1 MEDCPDMAR
10 ANILTD
16 TTPLPDRDR
25 SDLVHSV
32 IPDAWGLYFAQG
44 GVVMAAALRAMQLVL
59 DRPDLT
65 LASASATFCRPV
77 ACGPVRTSVH
87 VLRDG
92 RRGSQVQGL
101 LADGS
106 ASPDRTS
113 VAVSAVFTDPE
124 MTGPSLAPQ
133 PLPTELRR
141 PPTED
146 TATEQVDN
154 DFPLGFLENTAWHIA
169 TGPDGV
175 MAEDTLPRLALW
187 FRFNEPPAEHGA
199 PWDPSL
205 LAVPGDSLGSALVP
219 ALGDGDSPVG
229 SVSLQMD
236 LQVLAPMVGTWIGID
251 SVCTHV
257 GGGLARGV
265 VNLWSESGVNVAL
278 VTQTAML
285 RSFGD

>member
-1 MEDCPDMAR
+1 MVT

-16 TTPLPDRDR
+16 TTPRRDDTR

-44 GVVMAAALRAMQLVL
+44 GVVMAAALRAMELVL
-59 DRPDLT
+59 DRDDLT

-77 ACGPVRTSVH
+77 ACGPVTTTVQI
-87 VLRDG
+87 LRNG

-101 LADGS
+101 LSDQTATTGEI
-106 ASPDRTS
+106 S
-113 VAVSAVFTDPE
+113 VAVSAVFTDPNLP
-124 MTGPSLAPQ
+124 GPDLTPQ
-133 PLPTELRR
+133 PLPAELSQT
-141 PPTED
+141 PAPD
-146 TATEQVDN
+146 VVMEQVDN

-169 TGPDGV
+169 PGPETEPVAAGP
-175 MAEDTLPRLALW
+175 LPRLALW
-187 FRFNEPPAEHGA
+187 FCFTDPPAA
-199 PWDPSL
+199 DSTPWDPSL
-205 LAVPGDSLGSALVP
+205 LVIPGDSLGSALVP
-219 ALGDGDSPVG
+219 ALGEGDSPVG

-236 LQVLAPMVGTWIGID
+236 IQILAPITGSWVGID
-251 SVCTHV
+251 STCTHI

-265 VNLWSESGVNVAL
+265 VNLWSESGTNVAM

>member
-1 MEDCPDMAR
+1 MTP

-16 TTPLPDRDR
+16 TTPRPDGTRA
-25 SDLVHSV
+25 DLVHSV

-59 DRPDLT
+59 DRDDLT

-77 ACGPVRTSVH
+77 ACGPVQTTVRI
-87 VLRDG
+87 LRDG

-101 LADGS
+101 LSDLTAPAGE
-106 ASPDRTS
+106 TS
-113 VAVSAVFTDPE
+113 VAVSAVFTDPDLP
-124 MTGPSLAPQ
+124 GPRLAPQ
-133 PLPTELRR
+133 PQPMELRH
-141 PPTED
+141 PPAAGAVME
-146 TATEQVDN
+146 EIDN
-154 DFPLGFLENTAWHIA
+154 DFPLGFLENTGWHVA
-169 TGPDGV
+169 TDPDSEPV
-175 MAEDTLPRLALW
+175 SNEPLPRLALW
-187 FRFNEPPAEHGA
+187 FCFTDPPATGST

-205 LAVPGDSLGSALVP
+205 LVVPGDSLGSALVP

-236 LQVLAPMVGTWIGID
+236 IQILAPITGSWVGID
-251 SVCTHV
+251 STCTHV

-265 VNLWSESGVNVAL
+265 VNLWSESGVNVAM